1 MAKVDRMTKDKP
13 KVSVRDLLRARED
26 GELPPPDSFPLGPGK
41 KTKAAKKLAGAGEEL
56 EDLQEALYAEG
67 AAGGDRSV
75 LLVLQGMDTSGKGG
89 TVRHVLGLVN
99 PMGVQYEAFK
109 KPTPAER
116 RHHYLWRVRK
126 KLPTPGHIGVFD
138 RSHYEDILVPRVQG
152 LLTEDE
158 QARRFAEINEFEQEL
173 VDGGT
178 TIVKAF
184 LHISPEAQFK
194 RLKARLDDPTKWWKY
209 DPSDLEARSHW
220 ADYQAAYLDVLRE
233 TSTDTAPWYVVPSD
247 HKWYRN
253 WVVAE
258 LLTETVKELAPSFL
272 ESHFDVKAELKKLKG
287 VGVPA

>member
-1 MAKVDRMTKDKP
+1 VLRVGDADA
-13 KVSVRDLLRARED
+13 LLEP
-26 GELPPPDSFPLGPGK
+26 GSFPVGPD
-41 KTKAAKKLAGAGEEL
+41 TRIKAQKKLLGAGERL
-56 EDLQEALYAEG
+56 ENMQEALYAEG
-67 AAGGDRSV
+67 AAGGGRSV

-138 RSHYEDILVPRVQG
+138 RSHYEDVLVPRVQG
-152 LLTEDE
+152 LLTDDE
-158 QARRFAEINEFEQEL
+158 QARRFDEINEFEQEL
-173 VDGGT
+173 VDRGT

-184 LHISPEAQFK
+184 LRISPETQRK
-194 RLKARLDDPTKWWKY
+194 RLKARLLDPTKWWKY

-220 ADYQAAYLDVLRE
+220 ADYEAAYLDVLRE
-233 TSTDTAPWYVVPSD
+233 TSTEVAPWHVVPSD

-253 WVVAE
+253 WAVAE
-258 LLTETVKELAPSFL
+258 LLTDTLKELAPAFP
-272 ESHFDVKAELKKLKG
+272 EPHFDVKAELKKLKG
-287 VGVPA
+287 VGVPG

>member
-1 MAKVDRMTKDKP
+1 MTKYQRKGA
-13 KVSVRDLLRARED
+13 VRDILRAGE
-26 GELPPPDSFPLGPGK
+26 GSELPRPDSFPLGPGK
-41 KTKAAKKLAGAGEEL
+41 KAAARKELLGAGERL

-67 AAGGDRSV
+67 AAGGGRSV

-99 PMGVQYEAFK
+99 PMGVQYEGFK

-158 QARRFAEINEFEQEL
+158 QARRFEEINEFEQEL
-173 VDGGT
+173 VDGGM

-184 LHISPEAQFK
+184 LHISPEAQYK
-194 RLKARLDDPTKWWKY
+194 RLKARLGDPTKWWKY
-209 DPSDLEARSHW
+209 DPSDLEARSRW

-233 TSTDTAPWYVVPSD
+233 TSTDAAPWYVVPSD
-247 HKWYRN
+247 RKWYRN

-258 LLTETVKELAPSFL
+258 LLTETMKELAPVFP
-272 ESHFDVKAELKKLKG
+272 EAHIDVKAELKKLKG
-287 VGVPA
+287 VGVPV